1 MAAEGCRR
9 MRKMTILI
17 KCFRLSRKT
26 WLHSDYF
33 KRSGFY
39 SIAAALC
46 GLLTSGIMF
55 FLCHKV
61 IFGILFLVIAILNI
75 ILNWFI
81 WFVTTLREHYR
92 DER

>member
-1 MAAEGCRR
+1 

-17 KCFRLSRKT
+17 KCFRLSRKA

-39 SIAAALC
+39 SFAAALC

-55 FLCHKV
+55 FLCHKM

-81 WFVTTLREHYR
+81 WFVIVLREQYGN
-92 DER
+92 D

>member
-1 MAAEGCRR
+1 MAGEGSRK

-17 KCFRLSRKT
+17 KCFRLSRKA

-55 FLCHKV
+55 FLCHKM

-75 ILNWFI
+75 VLNWFI
-81 WFVTTLREHYR
+81 WFVITLREHYR